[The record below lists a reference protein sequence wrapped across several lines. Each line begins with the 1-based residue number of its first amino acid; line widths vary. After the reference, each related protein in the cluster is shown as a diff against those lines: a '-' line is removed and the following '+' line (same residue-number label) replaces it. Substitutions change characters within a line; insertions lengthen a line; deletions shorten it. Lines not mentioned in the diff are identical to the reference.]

1 MNISSSFR
9 DLETKSIFRLTEL
22 CNGRVELPLQVF
34 EASLPKVGH
43 GTSFVDSPLLVIL
56 DYSGHFLEAKDVAL
70 AC

>member
-22 CNGRVELPLQVF
+22 YNGRVELPLQVF

-43 GTSFVDSPLLVIL
+43 GTDFVDSPLLVIL
-56 DYSGHFLEAKDVAL
+56 SHSGHFPEAKDVAL